1 MAIIIVRRLDEALV
15 SRLKRRAADNNR
27 SLESEVR
34 NILERAA
41 GDEMKEKVGVLRALA
56 QRLRQQT
63 KGRYQ
68 PPRFWLGQTGIAGI
82 GLPDAVSSGCQRSG

>member
-1 MAIIIVRRLDEALV
+1 MATIIVRRLDEALV
-15 SRLKRRAADNNR
+15 SRLKRRASDNNR

-41 GDEMKEKVGVLRALA
+41 EDQMTEKVGVFRALA
-56 QRLRQQT
+56 QGLRHQT

-68 PPRFWLGQTGIAGI
+68 TPSEVLVRA
-82 GLPDAVSSGCQRSG
+82 DRDSGHRPA